1 MGKKPLYVGYF
12 RVSTQRQGDSGLGL
26 DAQREAVARHV
37 ANTGGKL
44 IESFTEVE
52 TGKGKDALK
61 KRPQLRQALEQCK
74 KLGAVLVIAKLDR
87 LGRNVHF
94 LSGLMESR
102 TRFVA
107 CDIPEANE
115 FTLHVMAAFAQQES
129 RRISERTKEALAEA
143 KKRGVKLGRAGWKN
157 LRPHVEKRKQ
167 QADAFAARL
176 AGQVQGFRALGLTQ
190 REMVEE
196 LNTVGIGAPL
206 GGRWSLL
213 QVQRTLA
220 RIKKQGRARG
230 SRASANS
237 VSNI

>member
-1 MGKKPLYVGYF
+1 MGKKPLFVGYF

-74 KLGAVLVIAKLDR
+74 KLGAALVIAKLDR

-94 LSGLMESR
+94 LSGLMEAGV
-102 TRFVA
+102 RFVA

-129 RRISERTKEALAEA
+129 RRISERTKEALAAA
-143 KKRGVKLGRAGWKN
+143 KARGTRLGRAGWKN
-157 LRPHVEKRKQ
+157 LRPQVEKRKQ
-167 QADAFAARL
+167 QADEFAVRL
-176 AGQVQGFRALGLTQ
+176 KGQMEGFRLRGLTQ
-190 REMVEE
+190 RQMADE
-196 LNTVGIGAPL
+196 LNSIGIGSPL
-206 GGRWSLL
+206 GRTWHLRTI
-213 QVQRTLA
+213 QRTLV
-220 RIKKQGRARG
+220 RIRRQSRRTHG
-230 SRASANS
+230 SRATL
-237 VSNI
+237 